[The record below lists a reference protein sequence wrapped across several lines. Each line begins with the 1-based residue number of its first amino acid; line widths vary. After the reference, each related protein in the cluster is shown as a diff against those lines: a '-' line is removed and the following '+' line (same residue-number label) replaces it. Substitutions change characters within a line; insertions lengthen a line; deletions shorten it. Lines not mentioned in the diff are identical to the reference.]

1 MGVKICKSC
10 KKPMKSTDT
19 HCRTCGTEF
28 KNNPLILI
36 VILMIIVGAILFV
49 AYSLLSKKD
58 NDPVKDNPKISNE
71 VQKPIVTNWKMK
83 NEIDKMTDKK
93 NYYLS
98 NQAMNVET
106 GKSVDAGITIG
117 CSYHG
122 GLNGV
127 FTSDTPIKIKDITKD
142 GAIGE
147 YEIRFD
153 NDPMQY
159 GSSDLTSINRV
170 LVLNQSHLQQIEKS
184 NRILIRITTGVDSY
198 RTFEMNT
205 AGGSELFSRMKE
217 FCASKAK
224 ENKSS

>member
-1 MGVKICKSC
+1 
-10 KKPMKSTDT
+10 MKSTDT

-36 VILMIIVGAILFV
+36 VILVIIVGAILLL
-49 AYSLLSKKD
+49 AYSLLSKKSTD
-58 NDPVKDNPKISNE
+58 SVKVNPKVNDEI
-71 VQKPIVTNWKMK
+71 QKPIVTNWKMK

-98 NQAMNVET
+98 NQALNVET

-117 CSYHG
+117 CSYQG

-127 FTSDTPIKIKDITKD
+127 FTSDTPIKIKDITKN
-142 GAIGE
+142 GVVGE

-153 NDPMQY
+153 NDPMEY
-159 GSSDLTSINRV
+159 GSSDLTSINKV
-170 LVLNQSHLQQIEKS
+170 LVLSQSHLQQIEKS
-184 NRILIRITTGVDSY
+184 NRILIRITTVADSY
-198 RTFEMNT
+198 RTFEINS

-224 ENKSS
+224 ENTAS